1 MMFETEDSMRPVCT
15 ILMLS
20 VLLVAIPAA
29 SAQECIEALPKVVQ
43 HTEPIYPP
51 VARQTRIQGEVSVKF
66 TTDGESVREVVAQTG
81 HPLLREA
88 AQDNV
93 KTWKF
98 AAHTPA
104 TFNVTFR
111 YKLMD
116 GNSEV
121 EFLKSSTV
129 VEILASP
136 PEMSIY
142 YTYVGLGA
150 WKAQIKSAQGNFS
163 RLFELSY
170 TGADGDWLDARAS
183 NSKGESEE
191 SDFGHRERDFLA
203 FTITLS
209 KPDGDHVK
217 TFFVGKMT
225 GNKIVG
231 TFVDAV
237 GASGNWTAV
246 RVPDRPNS

>member
-1 MMFETEDSMRPVCT
+1 MRPACT

-20 VLLVAIPAA
+20 VLLVVVP
-29 SAQECIEALPKVVQ
+29 STLAQESAETLPKVMQ
-43 HTEPIYPP
+43 HSEPIYPP
-51 VARQTRIQGEVSVKF
+51 LARQTRIQGEVSVKV
-66 TTDGESVREVVAQTG
+66 TTDGESVREAVAQTG
-81 HPLLREA
+81 HPLLRKA
-88 AQDNV
+88 AEDNA

-98 AAHTPA
+98 VSHTPS

-111 YKLMD
+111 YKLME
-116 GNSEV
+116 SSVEV
-121 EFLKSSTV
+121 EFLKLAAI

-142 YTYVGLGA
+142 YANLGLGA
-150 WKAQIKSAQGNFS
+150 WKAQIKSAHGNYS
-163 RLFELSY
+163 RLFELTY
-170 TGADGDWLDARAS
+170 TGAEGDWLNARTL

-191 SDFGHRERDFLA
+191 SDFGHREGDFLA

-209 KPDGDHVK
+209 QPDGQHVK

-231 TFVDAV
+231 TFVNAA
-237 GASGNWTAV
+237 GTNGQWTAV
-246 RVPDRPNS
+246 RVPDGPKSR